1 MWLER
6 RAELGGATVELDAS
20 RTTAKTLAM
29 QLKSSRCAE
38 EEERSACAALR
49 NRVEASQASKRE
61 VLASISEDMRAVSRD
76 TELLRFRL
84 ATTHTELAE
93 SRTLLDETQAAD
105 RSLEK
110 RHRAESAAL
119 VDAHAKRCKL
129 RTEAESARAE
139 AVAQTTSFADL
150 EESMSRL
157 TSELED
163 LMTCSCQSGSKLD
176 QAKRVSSS
184 LQVESGRETK
194 RSVLEQ
200 GRCAL
205 LARPTPDHKSDPFK
219 KEREMINNLINRLKE
234 KASSEAEHKG
244 WCDTE
249 LATNTQTREEKTATV
264 EKLHAAVDELEA
276 SMENLAMEVAELSAQ
291 VSRLQEDV
299 SNATSI
305 RHEETATNEE
315 AIKGVQDAQSSLTQA
330 IQILTDFYA
339 KGSGRFPHTTE
350 SVFRGALHVDP
361 GLQRKS
367 GGRYQCHQ
375 LPPGDAEQLREARVG
390 DHSGRVRSGARF

>member
-139 AVAQTTSFADL
+139 AVAQRTSFADL

-184 LQVESGRETK
+184 LQVESGRETV

-219 KEREMINNLINRLKE
+219 KEREMINNLITRLKE
-234 KASSEAEHKG
+234 EASSEAEHKG

-264 EKLHAAVDELEA
+264 EKLHAARGFDGELGNG
-276 SMENLAMEVAELSAQ
+276 SGGTLQ
-291 VSRLQEDV
+291 VSRLQEEV

-305 RHEETATNEE
+305 RHEETPTNEE

-375 LPPGDAEQLREARVG
+375 LPPDDAEQLREARVG